1 MKRMPLWAVILLD
14 FLALSIILLSF
25 AYFHHVRPNVVA
37 EVSEVSTD
45 HPHRFGDDSS
55 EESDPSAVSE
65 DSEESGSFVIDVS
78 DTESSEEP
86 VSEPFDEPSGESKE
100 VSHSSDPTYRPTTAE
115 IVERRGTDYVYNS
128 ENISVVVTELTVAA
142 KYGSSICHF
151 ADIRIG
157 MAENLRTVLADNKFG
172 TVREDPVSMANRVN
186 AIIAIN
192 GDYYGNSSEA
202 YGAIIRNGVLYNKK
216 PDNPDV
222 FVMYYDGTMR
232 AFEKGNFDADTAMQD
247 GAYQSWDFGPSLLS
261 ADGTPYTNVDFARK
275 TNLNPPNPRTVIGYF
290 GPGHYCFFTVN
301 GRGGDGT
308 SVGLRME
315 DLAKILSDLGCKAAY
330 NLDGGATSAMVFRGK
345 VINSPCNGD
354 PRACSDLIAIVEF
367 E

>member
-1 MKRMPLWAVILLD
+1 MKKMPLWAVTLLD
-14 FLALSIILLSF
+14 FLALSIVLLSF
-25 AYFHHVRPNVVA
+25 SYFHHVRSNVIS

-55 EESDPSAVSE
+55 EESDLPSRPDE
-65 DSEESGSFVIDVS
+65 SEESGSYIIDIS

-86 VSEPFDEPSGESKE
+86 VSEPSQESSAETSK
-100 VSHSSDPTYRPTTAE
+100 SSDPTYRPTTAE
-115 IVERRGTDYVYNS
+115 ITERRPTEYVYQS
-128 ENISVVVTELTVAA
+128 DDISVVVTELTVAA
-142 KYGSSICHF
+142 KYGSSTCHF
-151 ADIRIG
+151 ADIHIS

-172 TVREDPVSMANRVN
+172 TVRENPVSMANRVN
-186 AIIAIN
+186 AIIGIN

-222 FVMYYDGTMR
+222 FAMYYDGTMK
-232 AFEKGNFDADTAMQD
+232 AFEKQNFDADTELAA
-247 GAYQSWDFGPSLLS
+247 GCCQSWDFGPSLLNS
-261 ADGTPYTNVDFARK
+261 DGTPYTNIDFARK
-275 TNLNPPNPRTVIGYF
+275 TNLNPANPRTVIGYF

-315 DLAKILSDLGCKAAY
+315 DLAKIMSDLGCKAAY
-330 NLDGGATSAMVFRGK
+330 NLDGGATSAMVFQGK